1 MLQSLHVKNLAL
13 IDEIEV
19 EFAEGLN
26 ILTGETGAGKSII
39 LGSVNLALGGR
50 YTKDLIRQGENYAL
64 VELVFT
70 VTEKSRLK
78 ALEKLCI
85 YPEDGL
91 LILSRK
97 LMDGRSVS
105 RINGETVTI
114 AVLKEV
120 AAILIDIHGQHEH
133 QSLLYKKNHLGFVD
147 AFAWDYLADIKKQA
161 ASAYQEYRTC
171 KKTLDE
177 ADMDESSRAKELDF
191 LKFEV
196 SEILNAYFGEGKWDE
211 NLITSQESLAS
222 ERNEYD
228 GENRKLWIVQT
239 GVGFLSITITY
250 KDEVP
255 DEKVRLQEGED
266 LLQTLNINIMD
277 EYMKQTD
284 FVNDDRSVYTYYLQ
298 QDGIKISP
306 EGYSIGSEGDETE
319 YYGQFAKISME
330 DNGYM
335 IMIQKASEVVGRES
349 ISERQQISDEDAIQ
363 AVYDAVWNGLQIP
376 ALQTNPIADSLQV
389 EVQYIPVDMGSNT
402 GEYVYDIGFY
412 VKQLIDQDG
421 SDALWHFTGLVDAT
435 MPYCYSFTMARE
447 SDEEF
452 QTEYLKISDR
462 KK

>member
-1 MLQSLHVKNLAL
+1 MLAAMMSVTSMYS
-13 IDEIEV
+13 
-19 EFAEGLN
+19 FAAQGAEN
-26 ILTGETGAGKSII
+26 ETEQETGIEQES
-39 LGSVNLALGGR
+39 
-50 YTKDLIRQGENYAL
+50 
-64 VELVFT
+64 
-70 VTEKSRLK
+70 
-78 ALEKLCI
+78 
-85 YPEDGL
+85 
-91 LILSRK
+91 
-97 LMDGRSVS
+97 
-105 RINGETVTI
+105 ETQAEE
-114 AVLKEV
+114 AV
-120 AAILIDIHGQHEH
+120 
-133 QSLLYKKNHLGFVD
+133 
-147 AFAWDYLADIKKQA
+147 
-161 ASAYQEYRTC
+161 
-171 KKTLDE
+171 
-177 ADMDESSRAKELDF
+177 ESSRAKELDF

-330 DNGYM
+330 DNGYI

-389 EVQYIPVDMGSNT
+389 EVQYIPVDMGTNKD
-402 GEYVYDIGFY
+402 EYVYDIGLY
-412 VKQLIDQDG
+412 VKQMINPDDG
-421 SDALWHFTGLVDAT
+421 SDQLWYFTGLVDAT
-435 MPYCYSFTMARE
+435 MPYCYTFTMAA
-447 SDEEF
+447 DFDDDF
-452 QTEYLKISDR
+452 QTEYLRISDR
-462 KK
+462 E